1 MAPRDTPPALLPVTG
16 LLLRALAVPAA
27 LTLVVACGGTGTSAS
42 SGSGAAAHSPA
53 AAATRTA
60 TARSVSQTVARP
72 PAMVA
77 VTSRGALVVLAATG
91 APDRTLVPSGVLGDE
106 ISVSP
111 DGGTVYFS
119 RRHGCASDLESVP
132 VAGGKPALIST
143 GSLPAISP
151 DGNTLAFAR
160 QPALTPHC
168 TPATA
173 NLPAQFNL
181 VVRTLGSGV
190 ERVYPMLPA
199 GQSNGLPAPISHLSW
214 APDSTRLAVS
224 ISSIQDNEG
233 WQIVVMNTTTAQDY
247 LGGTGDTSVPVT
259 GSDARR
265 SYWREG
271 VFMPNGELFVSRAC
285 CAGVPV
291 RNTSKL
297 MWEVTATGAF
307 RHLVAIGFP
316 GLQHISLA
324 VNRSGRW
331 LLYLAAGQLYVSLR
345 GARPRGLGGSLLA
358 AAWV

>member
-1 MAPRDTPPALLPVTG
+1 MMPRRTASPLRSVTG
-16 LLLRALAVPAA
+16 LLLRALAGPVA
-27 LTLVVACGGTGTSAS
+27 LILVVACGGTGTS
-42 SGSGAAAHSPA
+42 SGSAAASHSPA
-53 AAATRTA
+53 ATATRPA
-60 TARSVSQTVARP
+60 AARSVSQTVARP

-91 APDRTLVPSGVLGDE
+91 APDRTLVRSGVLGDE

-119 RRHGCASDLESVP
+119 RRHGCASDVESVP
-132 VAGGKPALIST
+132 VAGGHPALIST
-143 GSLPAISP
+143 GNQPAISP
-151 DGNTLAFAR
+151 DGTTLAFAR
-160 QPALTPHC
+160 QPALIPHC
-168 TPATA
+168 TPPTG
-173 NLPAQFNL
+173 NLSAQFNL
-181 VVRTLGSGV
+181 VVRTLASGV
-190 ERVYPMLPA
+190 ERVFPMLPP

-214 APDSTRLAVS
+214 APGGTRLAVS

-233 WQIVVMNTTTAQDY
+233 WQIVLLDTATAQDY

-297 MWEVTATGAF
+297 MWEVTTSGAF

-316 GLQHISLA
+316 GLEHVSLA
-324 VNRSGRW
+324 VNRSGKW
-331 LLYLAAGQLYVSLR
+331 LLYLAAGQLYVSFR

-358 AAWV
+358 AAWL